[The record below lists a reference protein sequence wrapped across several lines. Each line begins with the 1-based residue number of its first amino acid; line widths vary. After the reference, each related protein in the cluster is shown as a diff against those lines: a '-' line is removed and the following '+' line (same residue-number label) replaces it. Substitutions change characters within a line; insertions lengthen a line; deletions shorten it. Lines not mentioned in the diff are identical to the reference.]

1 MKDEFDIYTKD
12 MFGKQ
17 TSKPITDPDARQFSK
32 TLSVQEEAPSRPP
45 KKHREE
51 AKEAPKKVS
60 KPDMNMTAR
69 INDLQ
74 AKLDKGTP
82 ITKDQHTLLQKYGR
96 GSVSTGPSGSGA
108 SLEKGMMGGR
118 FKPTLHAKGGKV
130 AGKLAKRGYGICKK

>member
-12 MFGKQ
+12 MFDE
-17 TSKPITDPDARQFSK
+17 KPQ
-32 TLSVQEEAPSRPP
+32 
-45 KKHREE
+45 
-51 AKEAPKKVS
+51 KKVS

-118 FKPTLHAKGGKV
+118 FKPTLHAKGGMVSSASKR
-130 AGKLAKRGYGICKK
+130 ADGCCIKGKTKGKMI